1 VAELSV
7 EGLQEALVIS
17 EPHLVLDELDLTCR
31 VAHLPA
37 EPACQGEEH
46 EGVPLWACEVDLH
59 LLSLEIREGF
69 DCHVISII

>member
-1 VAELSV
+1 MTELSV

-17 EPHLVLDELDLTCR
+17 ELHLVLDELDLPGG
-31 VAHLPA
+31 VSHLPT
-37 EPACQGEEH
+37 EPFCQSEEH

-59 LLSLEIREGF
+59 LLSLELREGF